1 MKGFPSRFKTVAD
14 LEAGIEFALQNEQS
28 KARMI
33 KALED
38 IRDSVMVKRLKESS
52 IPEDEE
58 TPFVP
63 TDDDFEMVEDPN
75 AVLYRLGLTADDIEK
90 MIARLQ

>member
-1 MKGFPSRFKTVAD
+1 MKGFPSRFKTIAD
-14 LEAGIEFALQNEQS
+14 LEIGIEFALQHAQS

-38 IRDSVMVKRLKESS
+38 IRDSVTVKRLKESS

-58 TPFVP
+58 APFIP
-63 TDDDFEMVEDPN
+63 TDDDFEMVTDPN
-75 AVLYRLGLTADDIEK
+75 AVLCRLGLTSDDIEK